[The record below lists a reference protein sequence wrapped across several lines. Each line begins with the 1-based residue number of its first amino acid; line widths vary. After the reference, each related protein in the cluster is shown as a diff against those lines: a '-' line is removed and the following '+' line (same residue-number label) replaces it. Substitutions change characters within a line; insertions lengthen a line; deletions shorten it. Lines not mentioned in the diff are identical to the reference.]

1 MSSKKPASDEEKSK
15 AISAKDPDNPGTMK
29 RLGGSQS
36 DHWNET
42 VANQALQTLWTA
54 HSKDETLDRQY
65 NAVVAA
71 LVGIGPKD
79 EIEAMIAAQLL
90 GAHNAAMECY
100 RRVMLK
106 EQSLEGYRENLNQ
119 ANKLSRTYSIL
130 LEALNRH
137 RGKGQQKVTVEH
149 VHVHSGGQAIVGTVE
164 TAAADSSKGEKQNH
178 AKEVGYA
185 PQPTVWSTDKEREQ
199 MPISRDGERPVPDAR
214 RAVSRTPEGK

>member
-1 MSSKKPASDEEKSK
+1 
-15 AISAKDPDNPGTMK
+15 
-29 RLGGSQS
+29 
-36 DHWNET
+36 
-42 VANQALQTLWTA
+42 
-54 HSKDETLDRQY
+54 
-65 NAVVAA
+65 
-71 LVGIGPKD
+71 
-79 EIEAMIAAQLL
+79 
-90 GAHNAAMECY
+90 
-100 RRVMLK
+100 MLK

-164 TAAADSSKGEKQNH
+164 TAAADSSKGGKQNH

-199 MPISRDGERPVPDAR
+199 VPISRDDERPVPDAR
-214 RAVSRTPEGK
+214 RAVPRSPEGK

>member
-15 AISAKDPDNPGTMK
+15 ALSAKDPDNLTSTMK
-29 RLGGSQS
+29 RLGGSHS

-100 RRVMLK
+100 R
-106 EQSLEGYRENLNQ
+106 
-119 ANKLSRTYSIL
+119 
-130 LEALNRH
+130 
-137 RGKGQQKVTVEH
+137 
-149 VHVHSGGQAIVGTVE
+149 
-164 TAAADSSKGEKQNH
+164 
-178 AKEVGYA
+178 
-185 PQPTVWSTDKEREQ
+185 
-199 MPISRDGERPVPDAR
+199 
-214 RAVSRTPEGK
+214 